1 MHCTLSFDG
10 EAPGN
15 DGERTSH
22 VKVIQVQRYPRDI
35 DAKCNVQTK
44 LGGPELSSGAWAVK
58 DRKVPARTKRGP
70 VVGPGGTRYMLA
82 VPLTLRASEVPD
94 TPMPIPIEVLPI
106 EVPPELLPRRSGV
119 ADPDESAAM
128 AEHIRRFIFIIL
140 LGEI

>member
-1 MHCTLSFDG
+1 
-10 EAPGN
+10 
-15 DGERTSH
+15 
-22 VKVIQVQRYPRDI
+22 
-35 DAKCNVQTK
+35 
-44 LGGPELSSGAWAVK
+44 
-58 DRKVPARTKRGP
+58 
-70 VVGPGGTRYMLA
+70 MLA